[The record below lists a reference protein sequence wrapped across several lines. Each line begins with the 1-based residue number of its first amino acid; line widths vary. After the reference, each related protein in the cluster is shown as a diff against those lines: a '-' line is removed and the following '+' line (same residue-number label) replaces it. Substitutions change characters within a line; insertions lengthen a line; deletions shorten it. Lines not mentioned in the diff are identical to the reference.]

1 VHLQR
6 TLAHQ
11 AMPQLLQAKPDYL
24 EAHSRS
30 NAVTR
35 FAPDFSQVA
44 IYPKSLASIQG
55 KLTVSSPSDIYE
67 EEADRVSEQVM
78 SMPETPLYRDCACG
92 GGCPECQTKQTGQ
105 GGERVQTKHGGS
117 GGLGQTVASPI
128 VPQVLRSPGT
138 PLDATTRSSMEQR
151 FGHDFSMV
159 RVHSGTDAEISVRD
173 LNAYAYTVGHD
184 IVFAAGRF
192 VPGTHAGQRLLAHE
206 LTHVIQQQAA
216 EPRLQLAPDPAVEA
230 ARQKAAEL
238 EKEILS
244 PAIFSKL
251 NRDNGDTQWR
261 VRWIIAKAKGKP
273 LGEARGERSYYLK
286 KLKIALTTPTT
297 VTGGSATAYGC
308 SPEAAAENRKE
319 VEDALKIEERWWSDG
334 MFADVEETAVA
345 SGTNKTRRKGQGGKV
360 FYVDRSD
367 PRNIRV
373 QMKVRLSGAAAEVE
387 SIKKLEDAIER
398 ESHAKGYYLDIV
410 FVDTSGPDV
419 FEFSVKFCE
428 WANSGNWAS
437 GPTTLSHEV
446 HHALGLGDRYDYIE
460 SHADNTQMSVEM
472 RVYWF
477 AEQMKKATGA
487 RDPYSKMDT
496 SSNPLLAEDI
506 CAVAFEPGP
515 ARQKCIDER
524 KDLDPTGIPS
534 L

>member
-1 VHLQR
+1 MVN
-6 TLAHQ
+6 T
-11 AMPQLLQAKPDYL
+11 P
-24 EAHSRS
+24 
-30 NAVTR
+30 
-35 FAPDFSQVA
+35 
-44 IYPKSLASIQG
+44 G
-55 KLTVSSPSDIYE
+55 DIYE
-67 EEADRVSEQVM
+67 QEADHVSEQVM
-78 SMPETPLYRDCACG
+78 RLPEPRLQRACACG
-92 GGCPECQTKQTGQ
+92 GGCSKCQTEGQ
-105 GGERVQTKHGGS
+105 ERLQTKHVEPGDV
-117 GGLGQTVASPI
+117 GQTAAPPI
-128 VPQVLRSPGT
+128 VHEVLRSPGR
-138 PLDATTRSSMEQR
+138 PLDAATRSAMEQR

-159 RVHSGTDAEISVRD
+159 RVHSDTAAEISARD

-184 IVFAAGRF
+184 IVFAAGQF
-192 VPGTHAGQRLLAHE
+192 APGTHAGQRLIAHE

-230 ARQKAAEL
+230 AQKKADEL

-273 LGEARGERSYYLK
+273 LGEARGERIYYLK
-286 KLKIALTTPTT
+286 KLKTALTTATT

-308 SPEAAAENRKE
+308 SPEAEAENRKE
-319 VEDALKIEERWWSDG
+319 VEDALKIEETWWSHG
-334 MFADVEETAVA
+334 LYADVEETAVA

-360 FYVDRSD
+360 FYVDRTD

-373 QMKVRLSGAAAEVE
+373 QMKVRLTGTAAEVE

-398 ESHAKGYYLDIV
+398 ESYTKGYYLDIV
-410 FVDTSGPDV
+410 FVDASGPDV
-419 FEFSVKFCE
+419 FEFSVKFCQ

-460 SHADNTQMSVEM
+460 AHAGNTQMSVEM

-477 AEQMKKATGA
+477 YEQMLKATGA

-496 SSNPLLAEDI
+496 NSNPLLAEDV

-515 ARQKCIDER
+515 ARQKCINER
-524 KDLDPTGIPS
+524 KDLDPAGIPS